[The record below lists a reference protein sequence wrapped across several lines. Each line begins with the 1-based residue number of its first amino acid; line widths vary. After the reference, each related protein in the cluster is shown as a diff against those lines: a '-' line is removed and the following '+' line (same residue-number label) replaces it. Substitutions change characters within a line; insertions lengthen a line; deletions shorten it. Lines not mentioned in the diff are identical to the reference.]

1 MLDKNMLE
9 QLKGVFSKLEN
20 KITLKVDLS
29 KHQKQEELI
38 KLLKDVSSTSENIHF
53 EFSTAVSSVP
63 QLTILKNDQET
74 GIKFIGIPGG
84 HEFTSLIL
92 AILNSDLKGKF
103 PDEFIL
109 NRIKKIKGP
118 VRLRTFISL
127 SCENCPEVVQALNL
141 FSIIHSD
148 FSHTMIDGEFQLDE
162 IERLKIQG
170 VPAVFN
176 NDLMLSAG
184 KISLTDLLSKLEA
197 HFGVEE
203 AKDETSKKLGE
214 YDVVVLGAGPA
225 GASAAIYAARKGL
238 KTVVVAERVGGQV
251 KDTKGIE
258 NLISV
263 KYTEGSLL
271 ANQLKEHMEEYP
283 IKILEHRKVDSIEN
297 LGDKKL
303 ILLNS
308 NEEILARSII
318 VATGA
323 KWRELNIPGEKEY
336 IGRGVA
342 FCPHCDGPFY
352 KNKKV
357 AVVGGGN
364 SGVEAAL
371 DLSQI
376 VSEVVLFEF
385 QNELKADK
393 VLVEKLK
400 NTSNAKFY
408 TGVKTEEI
416 LGDGSKVVSMKYLNR
431 ETNQMLEEKIDGVF
445 VQIGLL
451 PNSQMVKEL
460 VETNRMGEIVV
471 DSKGHTSVNGIYA
484 AGDVTNIPFKQIIIS
499 MGEGAKT
506 ALTVFEDHLLKS

>member
-1 MLDKNMLE
+1 MLDQNILE
-9 QLKGVFSKLEN
+9 QLKSVFSNLEN
-20 KITLKVDLS
+20 DITLKAENS
-29 KHQKQEELI
+29 SHQKQDELLA
-38 KLLKDVSSTSENIHF
+38 LLKDVSSTSDKIHF
-53 EFSTAVSSVP
+53 ELTTTSSPYPTFS
-63 QLTILKNDQET
+63 IFKNNVQQ
-74 GIKFIGIPGG
+74 GIHFIGIPGG

-103 PDEFIL
+103 PDEFII
-109 NRIKKIKGP
+109 NRIKRLKGP
-118 VRLRTFISL
+118 INLRTFISL

-148 FSHTMIDGEFQLDE
+148 FKHTMIDGEFMLEE

-170 VPAVFN
+170 VPAV
-176 NDLMLSAG
+176 LSGDTLISSG
-184 KISLTDLLSKLEA
+184 KISLADLLTKLETQ
-197 HFGVEE
+197 FGTTEE
-203 AKDETSKKLGE
+203 VSDKPNHLGE

-238 KTVVVAERVGGQV
+238 KTVVIAERVGGQV

-263 KYTEGSLL
+263 KYTEGNIL
-271 ANQLKEHMEEYP
+271 ANQLKEHMDQYP
-283 IKILEHRKVDSIEN
+283 IKVLEHRKVQAIEN
-297 LGDKKL
+297 QGSQK
-303 ILLNS
+303 IVFLNS
-308 NEEILARSII
+308 NEQLTAKSII

-400 NTSNAKFY
+400 NTANAKIY

-416 LGDGSKVVSMKYLNR
+416 IGDGNKVIGMKFLNR
-431 ETNQMLEEKIDGVF
+431 ETNEILEEKLDGVF

-451 PNSQMVKEL
+451 PNSQMVKDL
-460 VETNRMGEIVV
+460 VETNRMGEIVI
-471 DSKGHTSVNGIYA
+471 DPKGHTSVPGIYA

-506 ALTVFEDHLLKS
+506 ALTVFEDHLLN